1 MLETAADMGLIY
13 NGWGGYE
20 KVPQRYGHS
29 GDNDGQGTGLQAI
42 LIAWERTGDPKYRDA
57 LKSSLKDELLRPKS
71 EPWDIGMADAFGM
84 LQAIVDYT
92 LLTGDAEARQICIDN
107 ADKIK
112 KIKRNWMWPGYFIGI
127 VAGGYR
133 LTGDSQLLS
142 LLKSMIK
149 EQTPKGMDGNE
160 GFYISLAISAIRD
173 AGKK

>member
-1 MLETAADMGLIY
+1 
-13 NGWGGYE
+13 
-20 KVPQRYGHS
+20 
-29 GDNDGQGTGLQAI
+29 
-42 LIAWERTGDPKYRDA
+42 
-57 LKSSLKDELLRPKS
+57 LKDELLRPKS

-92 LLTGDAEARQICIDN
+92 LLTGDAEARQICIEN

-112 KIKRNWMWPGYFIGI
+112 NIKRNWMWPGYFIGI